1 MIQGSAPHLAQ
12 TDWNKVD
19 ASTDPAAFVAYLDR
33 LEASPMVQRSRQEFL
48 GGLPCRPGERVLDAG
63 CGVGGNTRQLRTLV
77 GATGRVLGLDAS
89 RQMLQRAGG
98 LSTAQRI
105 AYGAGDLCYL
115 PLATGSFDGAI
126 CDRVLMHLPHPLTA
140 VRELVR
146 VLRPGGWLGLCEPDW
161 SRMRMEPDGEISQ
174 RVLET
179 HCAGFEQGDIG
190 GRLKDLVEEAGCQQ
204 VASTAQ
210 YHAMQ
215 NYEKSWS
222 LMNLE
227 RTLRRAVETGTLSQG
242 EVNQW
247 RRQLEE
253 AARGG
258 RFCMHF
264 ARTLCIGWKEQE

>member
-1 MIQGSAPHLAQ
+1 MIQTSAPHLTQA
-12 TDWNKVD
+12 DWGKVD
-19 ASTDPAAFVAYLDR
+19 ASTDPAAYVAYLDR

-89 RQMLQRAGG
+89 RQMLQRAGI
-98 LSTAQRI
+98 LSADQCI
-105 AYGAGDLCYL
+105 AYGAGDLCHL
-115 PLATGSFDGAI
+115 PLVTGSVDGAI

-146 VLRPGGWLGLCEPDW
+146 ALRPGGWLGLCEPDW
-161 SRMRMEPDGEISQ
+161 SRMRLEPDGEISR

-190 GRLKDLVEEAGCQQ
+190 GRLKALMEEAGCQQ
-204 VASTAQ
+204 VKSAARNQ
-210 YHAMQ
+210 AVH
-215 NYEKSWS
+215 NYEKVWS

-227 RTLRRAVETGTLSQG
+227 RTLRRVVETGKLSQG
-242 EVNQW
+242 QVSQW
-247 RRQLEE
+247 RGQLEE
-253 AARGG
+253 AARAG

-264 ARTLCIGWKEQE
+264 SGTICIGWKEQG